1 MKHRMPIFLLLAVV
15 LAACMPGVERSEPNP
30 ELTRVAEVI
39 YHRMAVTYYETGVY
53 NTQTLLNL
61 HLPRGAMWTVT
72 DFAEDGSTYELLLT
86 SANEPDWYWRITP
99 RGARRYAST

>member
-1 MKHRMPIFLLLAVV
+1 MKQRLPLLLLLAAV
-15 LAACMPGVERSEPNP
+15 LAACMPGVERRAPDP

-53 NTQTLLNL
+53 NTQTLLTL
-61 HLPRGAMWTVT
+61 QLPRGAMWTIT
-72 DFAEDGSTYELLLT
+72 GFAEDGSTYELLLT

-99 RGARRYAST
+99 RGARRYAAT